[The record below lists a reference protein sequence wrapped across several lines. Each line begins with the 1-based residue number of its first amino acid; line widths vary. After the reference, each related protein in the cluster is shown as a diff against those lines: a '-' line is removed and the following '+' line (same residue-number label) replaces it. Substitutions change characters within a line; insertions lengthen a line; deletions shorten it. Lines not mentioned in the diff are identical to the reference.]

1 MVRRGVRSVTRGRIA
16 TASRAAA
23 RRARSAARTCAAVGA
38 LPLLL
43 LFVACDKPAPTP
55 GNDTATVPPPP
66 PQAGVTPPPA
76 VDTPWD
82 SAGGAVFL
90 AIGPNATTAAV
101 IFPGLA
107 SDAEV
112 ESSKLDAQPYRGS
125 AFGGADPKGVLRG
138 ALENEGVWSD
148 RRVAQALA
156 SFPALAERLDEP
168 AGNLSGGQQQMLGL
182 AMNLIAAPSLL
193 LIDELSLGLAPVVV
207 ERLVELVREVAAEG
221 TTVIL
226 LEQSVNVAL
235 TLADRA
241 YFLEKGQV
249 RFSGPTADLLDRP
262 DLLRSVFL
270 GRAVEA
276 ATSVTPAPPAT
287 GAARTAAAAD
297 GAAARGTA
305 AAIPVA
311 LEAVGVTCTFG
322 GVRAVDS
329 VDLRVARGE
338 IVGLI
343 GPNGAG
349 KTTLLDAL
357 CGYVSIDRGEVC
369 LEGRTITAMS
379 PDARARRGLGRSF
392 QDAALFGSLTVGEAL
407 AASLH
412 RHVAVHDVFNPILRM
427 PVSVAAEAW
436 VRSRVDELLDL
447 FALDALADLRVGEL
461 STGSRRIVDLAAS
474 VALSPSVLLLDEPS
488 SGIAQREAEALGPLI
503 RRIRDQLGCA
513 VVVVEHDMPLL
524 VGIADRLVAM
534 ESGAVVTTGVAAE
547 VLAHPRVVEAYL
559 GATREI
565 IERSGD
571 RGTEEEVVT

>member
-1 MVRRGVRSVTRGRIA
+1 D
-16 TASRAAA
+16 RAA
-23 RRARSAARTCAAVGA
+23 R
-38 LPLLL
+38 
-43 LFVACDKPAPTP
+43 
-55 GNDTATVPPPP
+55 
-66 PQAGVTPPPA
+66 
-76 VDTPWD
+76 
-82 SAGGAVFL
+82 
-90 AIGPNATTAAV
+90 
-101 IFPGLA
+101 
-107 SDAEV
+107 
-112 ESSKLDAQPYRGS
+112 
-125 AFGGADPKGVLRG
+125 
-138 ALENEGVWSD
+138 D

-226 LEQSVNVAL
+226 VEQSVNVAL

-357 CGYVSIDRGEVC
+357 CGFVSIDRGEVC